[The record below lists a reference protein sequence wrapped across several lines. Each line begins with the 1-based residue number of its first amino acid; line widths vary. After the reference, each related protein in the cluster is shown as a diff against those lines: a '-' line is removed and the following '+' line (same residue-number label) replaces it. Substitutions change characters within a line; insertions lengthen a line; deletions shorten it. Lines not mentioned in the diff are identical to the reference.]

1 MSMDDPLSR
10 LERLARLREAGA
22 LSEEEF
28 EREKARLLPGRGDFA
43 VPDSNVDAGAPAR
56 EERKPKPREG
66 RRWPWLLAAGIA
78 LAGSAGWALANWSDL
93 GADQVAAAGVAPVR
107 DTKRPSPG
115 PEPGGKP
122 NNSGMRALSEKQQ
135 VDLAFGAVFGLGE
148 REIRVSEETVYS
160 YAKGRVLWT
169 DFGPVLIVEG
179 SGEPYP
185 PALGTLGIFYLREVA
200 GPKFEEVRRWPDA
213 AVGSIM
219 GNPPQWK
226 IRRDITDRPVIESTS
241 GGVWQGYACDS
252 ITLTELAPGGPRALV
267 TFDSAYDD
275 SGAEGADG
283 QRYDGAIVNVVR
295 NRSFDVRFSGTA
307 TIIEHFV
314 RKGARY
320 ERVPAADEELN
331 EGLIP
336 TC

>member
-1 MSMDDPLSR
+1 MSMDDPLDR
-10 LERLARLREAGA
+10 LERLARLRETGA

-28 EREKARLLPGRGDFA
+28 EREKTRLLPGHSDFA
-43 VPDSNVDAGAPAR
+43 APDSNADAGAPAR
-56 EERKPKPREG
+56 QEGKPKPREG
-66 RRWPWLLAAGIA
+66 RRWPWFLAAGIA
-78 LAGSAGWALANWSDL
+78 LAGSAGWAFANWSDL
-93 GADQVAAAGVAPVR
+93 GLDPVSAAGVPAAK
-107 DTKRPSPG
+107 DGKRPPPG
-115 PEPGGKP
+115 PERGTKSA
-122 NNSGMRALSEKQQ
+122 NSAMRALPEQQQ
-135 VDLAFGAVFGLGE
+135 VGLAFDAVFGLGE
-148 REIRVSEETVYS
+148 RNIRVSEETVYS
-160 YAKGRVLWT
+160 YAKGKVVWT

-213 AVGSIM
+213 AAGSIM

-226 IRRDITDRPVIESTS
+226 IRRDIASRPVIESTS

-252 ITLTELAPGGPRALV
+252 ITLTELTPGGPRALV
-267 TFDSAYDD
+267 TFASAYDN